1 MFLRIFFL
9 VAICFASTSAFAEA
23 TVVSQKVTSDS
34 SSTIGDSAVSMNGPL
49 YIVSN
54 GEVETID
61 FPNLEFVNGPIYIVA
76 NANLK
81 TVRFPKLSFVNGP
94 IYISYNSNLETADF
108 MTGMFVN
115 GPVFYYFNRTGS
127 Y

>member
-9 VAICFASTSAFAEA
+9 VAICFASTSAFAEDA
-23 TVVSQKVTSDS
+23 VVSQKV
-34 SSTIGDSAVSMNGPL
+34 ISMNGPL

-81 TVRFPKLSFVNGP
+81 SVRFPKLSFVNGP
-94 IYISYNSNLETADF
+94 IYISYNSSLETAEF
-108 MTGMFVN
+108 MAGMFVN
-115 GPVFYYFNRTGS
+115 GPVFYYFNKTGN